1 MDRHGIA
8 GWLLFGLLVGAVPSA
23 LADRIQLTG
32 GGEMK
37 GVLVPDPAGRA
48 GMVGVLTE
56 SSARPLPLRQ
66 DQIGKVVQEPGPL
79 RDYLAKSDDAG
90 DGADAHYQ
98 VGLWCEQ
105 KKLAGPAVIEF
116 RKAVELDPENAQAHQ
131 KLGHVQVGDK
141 WLTQAEARQAKGL
154 VQFKGKW
161 VTPDEKE
168 RREADEAS
176 QNDQSAWTRR
186 LNAIKQDLRSQKPDV
201 RREAESKLAETD
213 DVAAIGPLVRVFGRE
228 TAPLRVLM
236 FRTLDAIEGPESSAA
251 IVNQYLVEPDSS
263 VKAMALDMVINRPRE
278 EVQPRLLQTLKTNK
292 PDLIASAASALAEMK
307 AEATIPQ
314 LVNALVQYRD
324 RTEWVPVQV
333 ASTGP
338 SFVSGKTVTYAAQA
352 LPVTAP
358 GAVAYQVVPGT
369 LLNGVAMGGPQT
381 RVEYF
386 PTTVRDMLPN
396 QGVHEALVRLT
407 GQDFGF
413 NAMLWKQWLATGR
426 RVELPERRVPG
437 P

>member
-1 MDRHGIA
+1 
-8 GWLLFGLLVGAVPSA
+8 
-23 LADRIQLTG
+23 
-32 GGEMK
+32 
-37 GVLVPDPAGRA
+37 
-48 GMVGVLTE
+48 
-56 SSARPLPLRQ
+56 
-66 DQIGKVVQEPGPL
+66 
-79 RDYLAKSDDAG
+79 
-90 DGADAHYQ
+90 
-98 VGLWCEQ
+98 
-105 KKLAGPAVIEF
+105 
-116 RKAVELDPENAQAHQ
+116 
-131 KLGHVQVGDK
+131 
-141 WLTQAEARQAKGL
+141 
-154 VQFKGKW
+154 
-161 VTPDEKE
+161 
-168 RREADEAS
+168 
-176 QNDQSAWTRR
+176 
-186 LNAIKQDLRSQKPDV
+186 
-201 RREAESKLAETD
+201 
-213 DVAAIGPLVRVFGRE
+213 
-228 TAPLRVLM
+228 M

-292 PDLIASAASALAEMK
+292 PDLIAAAASALAEMK